1 MKECGDLAHDNLSIN
16 VPENGRAE
24 LLYSKMMCVVLC
36 FSGRE
41 ADRGPAGYRPTK
53 LGVGFFAREQ
63 FCHVEVISVHHTHTK
78 HNNTFNHAN
87 SRSPWR
93 PPSYHGRHGAPL
105 PAPRR
110 RNIRQ

>member
-41 ADRGPAGYRPTK
+41 AEGRPAIDRPRSKRQA
-53 LGVGFFAREQ
+53 
-63 FCHVEVISVHHTHTK
+63 
-78 HNNTFNHAN
+78 NNKPRTT
-87 SRSPWR
+87 SS
-93 PPSYHGRHGAPL
+93 APL
-105 PAPRR
+105 TTMPS
-110 RNIRQ
+110 

>member
-41 ADRGPAGYRPTK
+41 ADRGRPSTDQAR
-53 LGVGFFAREQ
+53 GGIFCASCFA
-63 FCHVEVISVHHTHTK
+63 TWK
-78 HNNTFNHAN
+78 
-87 SRSPWR
+87 
-93 PPSYHGRHGAPL
+93 
-105 PAPRR
+105 
-110 RNIRQ
+110 

>member
-53 LGVGFFAREQ
+53 KQETSKQQTTNHIKRTT
-63 FCHVEVISVHHTHTK
+63 HH
-78 HNNTFNHAN
+78 HAIIKYLYF
-87 SRSPWR
+87 RKLPTYR
-93 PPSYHGRHGAPL
+93 ISYHGQHLRPL
-105 PAPRR
+105 ILPPLASLY
-110 RNIRQ
+110 IIKYY